1 MERKQACSR
10 VTTFPLC
17 LCRAAAHP
25 GFPESP
31 ASGTVDPGLGT
42 SNRARPLPT
51 SAAKIHNIQKNHDIE
66 VWLEEFMKHLDLPL
80 ARRSLIK
87 GAGLGLGAGMV
98 GALAGATAAPQAA
111 AAATPEGGE
120 IWSSEYWTKK
130 GDIPL
135 WMFRKRVGA
144 PKAGEPSRPVLFFVH
159 GSSVTSRSFDLNVPG
174 HGEYS
179 VMNEFARYGFDCWTM
194 DHENYG
200 KSGRTSGNSDIASG
214 VEDLKAAVEV
224 VARETGRQKYHFLG
238 ESSGALRAGA
248 YAMVAPE
255 RADRLVLAAFT
266 YKGEGSPTLTK
277 RAEQVDYYRTHNMRK
292 RDREMIRS
300 IATRDK
306 PGTSDAAAVEAL
318 ADAEMPFGDQ
328 IPTGTYL
335 DMTANL
341 PVVHPQKVQSPVL
354 LVRGEFDGIAT
365 VADLEEFF
373 NLLPNG
379 DRQFIILPGTA
390 HSVALATNRQLFWH
404 VTRAFLTMPTPIAT

>member
-1 MERKQACSR
+1 MTDR
-10 VTTFPLC
+10 
-17 LCRAAAHP
+17 
-25 GFPESP
+25 
-31 ASGTVDPGLGT
+31 DP
-42 SNRARPLPT
+42 
-51 SAAKIHNIQKNHDIE
+51 H
-66 VWLEEFMKHLDLPL
+66 L
-80 ARRSLIK
+80 ARRTLIK
-87 GAGLGLGAGMV
+87 GAGLGLVA
-98 GALAGATAAPQAA
+98 GALADAISTQVAQAA
-111 AAATPEGGE
+111 VPEGE
-120 IWSSEYWTKK
+120 IWSGEYWAKK
-130 GDIPL
+130 GDVPL
-135 WMFRKRVGA
+135 WMYRKRLGA
-144 PKAGEPSRPVLFFVH
+144 PKPGEPSRPVLFFVH
-159 GSSVTSRSFDLNVPG
+159 GSSVTSRVFDLSVPG

-214 VEDLKAAVEV
+214 VEDLKVAAEIVT
-224 VARETGRQKYHFLG
+224 RETGRQKFHFLG

-255 RADRLVLAAFT
+255 RADRLVFAAFT

-277 RAEQVDYYRTHNMRK
+277 RAEQLAYFRSNNMRK
-292 RDREMIRS
+292 RDRDMIRS

-306 PGTSDAAAVEAL
+306 PGTSDPAAVEAL

-328 IPTGTYL
+328 VPTGTYL

-341 PVVHPQKVQSPVL
+341 PVVHPEKVLSPVL
-354 LVRGEFDGIAT
+354 LVRGEYDGIAT

-379 DRQFIILPGTA
+379 DRQFVILPGTA